1 MDVNGDAIRTEKR
14 LPRRPATGGRP
25 VAVLVKGFLLVGSAR
40 ICRGQRRFPESV
52 PGRRGWTSMAVD
64 CLRPVGSH
72 DQQAAPLEGALL
84 LYKRRVP
91 KARSSHAVREPNI

>member
-1 MDVNGDAIRTEKR
+1 
-14 LPRRPATGGRP
+14 
-25 VAVLVKGFLLVGSAR
+25 
-40 ICRGQRRFPESV
+40 
-52 PGRRGWTSMAVD
+52 MAVD